1 MDIIEENQ
9 YCKTYYSN
17 NYSIIRIPKNPL
29 LDEIILTKFGEI
41 KYRVNNNINI
51 EDKFHSF
58 NYNYYFEG
66 INNLNLFNNVKPQ
79 DGSVSIRIKVAQ

>member
-9 YCKTYYSN
+9 YCKTYHSN

-41 KYRVNNNINI
+41 KYRFNNNINI